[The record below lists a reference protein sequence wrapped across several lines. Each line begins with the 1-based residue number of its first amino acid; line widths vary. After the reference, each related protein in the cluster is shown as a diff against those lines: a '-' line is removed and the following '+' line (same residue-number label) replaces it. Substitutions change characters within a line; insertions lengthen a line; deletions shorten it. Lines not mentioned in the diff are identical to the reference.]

1 MAALLDALAARLP
14 IEDLGEL
21 FGLEFD
27 EDLDV
32 DTVGGLVALELGR
45 VPLPGAEVVYR
56 GLRLCAEGGAD
67 HRGRQRISTVLVRR
81 ARADDEPIG
90 AEK

>member
-1 MAALLDALAARLP
+1 MTIEDVLQEIVGGIADEYDADEVAPVEELGEEQFRVSARLS

-21 FGLEFD
+21 FDIDFD

-45 VPLPGAEVVYR
+45 VPLPAPR
-56 GLRLCAEGGAD
+56 
-67 HRGRQRISTVLVRR
+67 
-81 ARADDEPIG
+81 
-90 AEK
+90 